1 MRPHKWKAS
10 PGFTGAREKFGGWV
24 AHLMSL
30 WLWCPGDDEGLWMG
44 NCHLAVMQIQGIL
57 NELFIEGR
65 KASFN
70 QGLSFQFPLKNKKQE
85 NLPLEHSETYDK
97 RYLGKNRG
105 PNSAGAAATTGLCPG
120 GHGAKLVSHCQWPV
134 VSPGLGPSGCSSLPV
149 PRKTPDLSPVRA
161 THPTVSILTL
171 GLRGL

>member
-1 MRPHKWKAS
+1 
-10 PGFTGAREKFGGWV
+10 
-24 AHLMSL
+24 
-30 WLWCPGDDEGLWMG
+30 MG

-97 RYLGKNRG
+97 RYLGKNGG
-105 PNSAGAAATTGLCPG
+105 PNSAGAAATTGLCLG

-149 PRKTPDLSPVRA
+149 PRKTPDLTDLFQSFGSLHFLICRKALNAFTVRSA
-161 THPTVSILTL
+161 PCD
-171 GLRGL
+171 